1 MSAANGTPED
11 ARNRAASPT
20 GSLRDRDHERR
31 GLQSSLGAVAAVA
44 ATANG
49 PTAAGGST
57 QISSSAS
64 APVVSLGSPTQPDS
78 LGAGAKPPTRP
89 ARPDDADAFRTS
101 SPAAAS
107 SSTFGGA
114 IPPTGRARASTLTG
128 NDVDARQRQA
138 SGGSEPQQQPPLDAF
153 YYRGPAAAQ
162 AAPTSTSAQ
171 VAPSHEHERVEKLES
186 EKAWLLLEVERLTG
200 GAAPADG
207 AQVAE
212 KPKGLDATSID
223 REMREAFLE
232 MKKELANAQVSP
244 EQNRFATD
252 PETDPNDPSS
262 A

>member
-1 MSAANGTPED
+1 M
-11 ARNRAASPT
+11 
-20 GSLRDRDHERR
+20 
-31 GLQSSLGAVAAVA
+31 
-44 ATANG
+44 
-49 PTAAGGST
+49 
-57 QISSSAS
+57 
-64 APVVSLGSPTQPDS
+64 
-78 LGAGAKPPTRP
+78 
-89 ARPDDADAFRTS
+89 
-101 SPAAAS
+101 
-107 SSTFGGA
+107 
-114 IPPTGRARASTLTG
+114 
-128 NDVDARQRQA
+128 
-138 SGGSEPQQQPPLDAF
+138 
-153 YYRGPAAAQ
+153 
-162 AAPTSTSAQ
+162 
-171 VAPSHEHERVEKLES
+171 EKLES